1 LNEIYN
7 LNFDVKQKI
16 PPMPIAP
23 QRDPAAARLSA
34 RDKLRWSH
42 EYRCVPPPRSAC
54 ASATPRNGTAFE
66 KPQQPTDC
74 VHSRNHSGE
83 VSGLAFVK
91 STKQAIFGGFFCRVS
106 DLAKARRPLSFSRPT
121 ASGKT
126 CWNMRITIDINI
138 VK

>member
-91 STKQAIFGGFFCRVS
+91 STKQAIFGGFFAAYQTWRKLGGPCPSAAPR
-106 DLAKARRPLSFSRPT
+106 LPEKPAGTCGLPLTSTS
-121 ASGKT
+121 SS
-126 CWNMRITIDINI
+126 
-138 VK
+138 